1 MLGHFR
7 GMRGTHAGLISWLPF
22 YPDEKAAAAEWPRTL
37 TSKSP
42 ADQPGFSLEMLFV
55 GDYV

>member
-37 TSKSP
+37 TSKK
-42 ADQPGFSLEMLFV
+42 PG
-55 GDYV
+55 